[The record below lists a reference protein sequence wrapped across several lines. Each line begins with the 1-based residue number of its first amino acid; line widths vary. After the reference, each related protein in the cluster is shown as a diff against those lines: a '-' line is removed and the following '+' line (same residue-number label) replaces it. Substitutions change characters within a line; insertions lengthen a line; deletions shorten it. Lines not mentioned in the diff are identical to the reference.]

1 MFTQSDWRLGSLGE
15 LVFAVE
21 GIAVVSATRSV
32 TEDGN
37 ATNVWEFEAGEGVG
51 SKFPVAVG
59 NIWISNEEP
68 IVS

>member
-1 MFTQSDWRLGSLGE
+1 MTGDSAASESSSSLS
-15 LVFAVE
+15 E
-21 GIAVVSATRSV
+21 GIVVVSATRPV

-37 ATNVWEFEAGEGVG
+37 AINVWEFEAGEGVG